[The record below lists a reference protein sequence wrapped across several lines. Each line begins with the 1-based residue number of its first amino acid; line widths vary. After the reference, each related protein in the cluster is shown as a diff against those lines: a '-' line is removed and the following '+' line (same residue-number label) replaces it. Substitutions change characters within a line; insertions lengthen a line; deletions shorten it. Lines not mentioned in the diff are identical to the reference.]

1 MKYIK
6 KYNDIGP
13 CEIDEDNVVSD
24 WKRMP
29 HLWFL
34 SQWRNEFRIVRQL
47 RKNSGALILKVGIN
61 KNQAERLIKVLG
73 LQINSSSMFRSG
85 ASWKRLTEED
95 KNG

>member
-73 LQINSSSMFRSG
+73 LQKNSSSMFRSG

-95 KNG
+95 NNG